1 MTKIGIMTDIHNNI
15 VALNSILK
23 VFEYEN
29 CDEIICCGDII
40 GIGPF
45 PQETVMLT
53 KSIINLR
60 CVLGNHETYLL
71 NGLKAPYPDCMDE
84 DEAIHHLWEHGLL
97 SEDSKE
103 FICQLPYKLYIE
115 RDGLKIAV
123 MHYCLDGDNKYI
135 NFTQKPTADDCD
147 LMFADVDADIIVY
160 GHNHETIV
168 NKGKEKFYIN
178 CGSLG
183 CPHKFEGLAK
193 GGILSIQNGEFEYHS
208 VSATYDIQVVVDKAD
223 EINYPAKDIIKHIF
237 YGVSKKIIQRR
248 T

>member
-23 VFEYEN
+23 VFENEN
-29 CDEIICCGDII
+29 CSEIICCGDII

-45 PQETVMLT
+45 PEETVMKV
-53 KSIINLR
+53 KSIKNLR

-71 NGLKAPYPDCMDE
+71 NGLKAPYPDCMAE
-84 DEAIHHLWEHGLL
+84 DEAMHHLWEHGQL
-97 SEDSKE
+97 SEEGKK
-103 FICQLPYKLYIE
+103 FISQLPYKLYLE
-115 RDGLKIAV
+115 RDGFKIAV
-123 MHYCLDGDNKYI
+123 MHYCLNGDNKYI
-135 NFTQKPTADDCD
+135 NYTQNPTADDCD
-147 LMFADVDADIIVY
+147 LMFSDVDADIIVY

-193 GGILSIQNGEFEYHS
+193 GGILSIQNGKFEYHS
-208 VSATYDIQVVVDKAD
+208 VSATYNLQVVADKAD
-223 EINYPAKDIIKHIF
+223 EINYPAKDIIKQIF
-237 YGVSKKIIQRR
+237 YGVNKKTI
-248 T
+248 